1 MPAKLNANKILKQ
14 LFDKEN
20 DITSDGT
27 SSDDSDDDEIY
38 DHTSDGDDE
47 EKKQS
52 PEMEIQANY

>member
-1 MPAKLNANKILKQ
+1 MLAKLNANKILKQ
-14 LFDKEN
+14 LFDEEN

>member
-14 LFDKEN
+14 LFDEEN

-52 PEMEIQANY
+52 PVMEIQANY

>member
-14 LFDKEN
+14 LFDEEN

-38 DHTSDGDDE
+38 DHTSDGADE

>member
-14 LFDKEN
+14 LFDEEN

>member
-1 MPAKLNANKILKQ
+1 MPAKLNANNILKQ
-14 LFDKEN
+14 LFDEEN

-52 PEMEIQANY
+52 PEIEIQANY

>member
-1 MPAKLNANKILKQ
+1 MSAKLNANKILKQ
-14 LFDKEN
+14 LFDEEN

>member
-1 MPAKLNANKILKQ
+1 MLARLNANKILKQ
-14 LFDKEN
+14 LFDEEN

>member
-14 LFDKEN
+14 LFDEEN

-52 PEMEIQANY
+52 PEMEIQADY

>member
-1 MPAKLNANKILKQ
+1 MPAKLNVNKILKQ
-14 LFDKEN
+14 LFDEEN

-52 PEMEIQANY
+52 PEIEIQANY

>member
-14 LFDKEN
+14 LFDEEN
-20 DITSDGT
+20 DITSHGT
-27 SSDDSDDDEIY
+27 SSDDFDDDEIY

>member
-14 LFDKEN
+14 LFDEEN

-27 SSDDSDDDEIY
+27 SSDDSADDEIY
-38 DHTSDGDDE
+38 DHTSDGDE

-52 PEMEIQANY
+52 PVIEIQANY

>member
-14 LFDKEN
+14 LFDEEN

-52 PEMEIQANY
+52 PEIEIQANY